1 MTAIERSSY
10 LRRDSGFTLLEV
22 LIALTILGFLVV
34 GLSHGLRAG
43 LAVWA
48 TQQRHIDETSE
59 LDSAARVLRTILS
72 RIPMPD
78 GRPIARLKGN
88 ADSFTFVGQL
98 PTGFGT
104 THLADMRL
112 TFERGRLTLIWTPYR
127 HQTSSVPPATP
138 IETDLVPRVAKVEL
152 AYFGPPTASAP
163 ASWQPEWDA
172 LYAPDLIRVRIAF
185 PTGDIR
191 RWPDLLVAPSL

>member
-1 MTAIERSSY
+1 MTAIERPACP
-10 LRRDSGFTLLEV
+10 RRDSGFTLIEV

-34 GLSHGLRAG
+34 GLSNGLRAG

-48 TQQRHIDETSE
+48 VQQRHLDETSE
-59 LDSAARVLRTILS
+59 LDSAARVLRTILT

-78 GRPIARLKGN
+78 GRPIARLKGS
-88 ADSFTFVGQL
+88 ADSFAFVGQL

-104 THLADMRL
+104 TRLADMRL
-112 TFERGRLTLIWTPYR
+112 AFEHDRLTLIWTPYR
-127 HQTSSVPPATP
+127 HQTSSAPAPTP
-138 IETDLVPRVAKVEL
+138 IETDLVPRVAKIEL

-172 LYAPDLIRVRIAF
+172 LYAPDLIRVRVTF
-185 PTGDIR
+185 PTGDVR